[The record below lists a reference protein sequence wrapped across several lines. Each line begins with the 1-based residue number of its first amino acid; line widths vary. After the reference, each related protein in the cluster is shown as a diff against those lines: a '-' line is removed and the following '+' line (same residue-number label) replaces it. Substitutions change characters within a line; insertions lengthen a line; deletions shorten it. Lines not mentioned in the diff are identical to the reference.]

1 MTVSPI
7 GFPAQPRHDLMSR
20 LISQIRDRSDTARQ
34 EVVTGLL
41 ADPAA
46 ALGGRV
52 SEMLGLE
59 QSLAEIGQY
68 REIIGLAESR
78 ASVIQSTLDVL
89 RNLTV
94 DLHVSGQTALDS
106 GTGAGREAISTSA
119 RQALGAAISALNV
132 SFGGRRLFAGDA
144 GNTQPMAALEV
155 FMSASVPILEAG
167 PTAGAAYA
175 NLSVEFNTA
184 GGLFETTFYTG
195 GSGDAPATEVA
206 RGERLDFAP
215 RADEAPVRA
224 LLLDLATLAAAFD
237 PDNAI
242 PESERRGLAEL
253 AIAGLRN
260 NVAALAG
267 MAGRV
272 GVAEERMATVQARHQ
287 AAQTVLNLAYL
298 KLAGRDQFEAAAEL
312 TQLETQLQTA
322 FLATVRLANLSLV
335 NFLR

>member
-1 MTVSPI
+1 MTLPAI

-20 LISQIRDRSDTARQ
+20 LISQIRGRADTARQ
-34 EVVTGLL
+34 EAVTGLL

-46 ALGGRV
+46 ALGGKV
-52 SEMLGLE
+52 SELLGLE
-59 QSLAEIGQY
+59 QSLAEIAQF

-78 ASVIQSTLDVL
+78 ASAIQGTLDVL
-89 RNLTV
+89 RNLAV
-94 DLHVSGQTALDS
+94 DLPVSGQTALDANI
-106 GTGAGREAISTSA
+106 GAAGETTSAAA

-144 GNTQPMAALEV
+144 GNAQAVATLEV
-155 FMSASVPILEAG
+155 FMAASVPILEAG

-175 NLSVEFNTA
+175 NLSVAFSAA

-206 RGERLDFAP
+206 PGERLSFAP
-215 RADEAPVRA
+215 KADEAPVRA
-224 LLLDLATLAAAFD
+224 LLRDLATLAAAFD

-242 PESERRGLAEL
+242 PESDRRGLAEQ

-272 GVAEERMATVQARHQ
+272 GAAEERMATVMTRHQ
-287 AAQTVLNLAYL
+287 ASEAALNLAYI

-312 TQLETQLQTA
+312 TQLEAQLQTTY
-322 FLATVRLANLSLV
+322 LATARLANLSLV

>member
-1 MTVSPI
+1 MTLSAI

-20 LISQIRDRSDTARQ
+20 LISQIRGRADTARQ
-34 EVVTGLL
+34 ETVTGLL

-46 ALGGRV
+46 ALGGKV
-52 SEMLGLE
+52 SELLGLE
-59 QSLAEIGQY
+59 QSLAEIAQY

-78 ASVIQSTLDVL
+78 ANVIQSTLDVL
-89 RNLTV
+89 RNLAV
-94 DLHVSGQTALDS
+94 DLPVSGQTALDANI
-106 GTGAGREAISTSA
+106 GAAGVAISAAA
-119 RQALGAAISALNV
+119 RQALGAAISTLNV

-144 GNTQPMAALEV
+144 GDTQAVAALEV
-155 FMSASVPILEAG
+155 FMTASVPILEAG

-175 NLSVEFNTA
+175 NLSVQFSAA

-206 RGERLDFAP
+206 RGERLGFAP

-224 LLLDLATLAAAFD
+224 LLRDLATLAAAFD

-242 PESERRGLAEL
+242 PEGDRRGLAEL

-260 NVAALAG
+260 NVAALTG

-272 GVAEERMATVQARHQ
+272 GAAEERMATIMTRHQ
-287 AAQTVLNLAYL
+287 ASEAALNLAYI

-312 TQLETQLQTA
+312 TQLEAQLQITY
-322 FLATVRLANLSLV
+322 LATARLANLSLV

>member
-1 MTVSPI
+1 MTLTPL

-20 LISQIRDRSDTARQ
+20 LISQIRSRSDTARQ
-34 EVVTGLL
+34 EAVTGLL

-46 ALGGRV
+46 ARGGRV
-52 SEMLGLE
+52 TELLGLE
-59 QSLAEIGQY
+59 QSLAEIAQY

-78 ASVIQSTLDVL
+78 AGVIQGTLDVL
-89 RNLTV
+89 RNLAV
-94 DLHVSGQTALDS
+94 DLPVSGQTALDS
-106 GTGAGREAISTSA
+106 NLAAAGETTSAAA

-144 GNTQPMAALEV
+144 GNAQAVAALEV
-155 FMSASVPILEAG
+155 FMAASVPILEAG

-175 NLSVEFNTA
+175 NLSVAFSAA

-215 RADEAPVRA
+215 KADEAPVRA
-224 LLLDLATLAAAFD
+224 LLRDLATLAAAFD

-242 PESERRGLAEL
+242 PEGERRGLAER
-253 AIAGLRN
+253 AIAGLRD
-260 NVAALAG
+260 NVGQLAG

-272 GVAEERMATVQARHQ
+272 GAAEQRMETVKTRHQ
-287 AAQTVLNLAYL
+287 ASEAALNLAYI
-298 KLAGRDQFEAAAEL
+298 KLAGRDQFEAAAALIQLEA
-312 TQLETQLQTA
+312 QLETTYLTTA
-322 FLATVRLANLSLV
+322 RLANLSLV

>member
-1 MTVSPI
+1 MTLLAI

-20 LISQIRDRSDTARQ
+20 LISQIRGRADTARQ
-34 EVVTGLL
+34 EAVTGLL

-46 ALGGRV
+46 ARGGKV
-52 SEMLGLE
+52 SELLGLE
-59 QSLAEIGQY
+59 QSLAEIAQY

-78 ASVIQSTLDVL
+78 ANVIQGTLDVL
-89 RNLTV
+89 RNLAV
-94 DLHVSGQTALDS
+94 DLPVRGQAALDS
-106 GTGAGREAISTSA
+106 NLGAVGETVSTSA
-119 RQALGAAISALNV
+119 RQALAAAISALNV

-144 GNTQPMAALEV
+144 GNAQAVAALEV
-155 FMSASVPILEAG
+155 FMAASVPILEAG

-175 NLSVEFNTA
+175 NLSVAFSAA

-224 LLLDLATLAAAFD
+224 LLRDLATLAAAFD

-242 PESERRGLAEL
+242 PEGDRRGLAEL

-260 NVAALAG
+260 NVAALTG

-272 GVAEERMATVQARHQ
+272 GAAEERMATVMTRHQ
-287 AAQTVLNLAYL
+287 ASEAALNLAYI

-312 TQLETQLQTA
+312 TQLEAQLQITY
-322 FLATVRLANLSLV
+322 LATARLANLSLV

>member
-1 MTVSPI
+1 MTLPAI
-7 GFPAQPRHDLMSR
+7 GFPAQPRNDLMSR
-20 LISQIRDRSDTARQ
+20 LIGQLRSRSDTARQ

-52 SEMLGLE
+52 SELLGLE
-59 QSLAEIGQY
+59 QSLAEIAQY

-78 ASVIQSTLDVL
+78 AGVIQGTLDVL

-94 DLHVSGQTALDS
+94 DLNVSGQTALDS
-106 GTGAGREAISTSA
+106 NLATARQSVSAAA
-119 RQALGAAISALNV
+119 RQALGAAISTLNV

-144 GNTQPMAALEV
+144 GNTQAVAALEV
-155 FMSASVPILEAG
+155 FMSASVTILEAG

-175 NLSVEFNTA
+175 NLSNEFSVA
-184 GGLFETTFYTG
+184 GGLFEATFYTG
-195 GSGDAPATEVA
+195 GSGDSPATEVA

-224 LLLDLATLAAAFD
+224 LLRDLATLAAAFD

-242 PESERRGLAEL
+242 PEANRRGLAEQ
-253 AIAGLRN
+253 AIAGLRD
-260 NVAALAG
+260 NVGALVG

-272 GVAEERMATVQARHQ
+272 GVAEARMADVTARHQ
-287 AAQTVLNLAYL
+287 ASEAALNLAYI

-312 TQLETQLQTA
+312 TQLEAQLQTTY
-322 FLATVRLANLSLV
+322 LATARLANLSLV

>member
-1 MTVSPI
+1 MTLSPI

-20 LISQIRDRSDTARQ
+20 LISQLRSRADTARQ
-34 EVVTGLL
+34 ETVTGLL

-46 ALGGRV
+46 ARGGRV
-52 SEMLGLE
+52 SELLGLE
-59 QSLAEIGQY
+59 QSLAEIAQY
-68 REIIGLAESR
+68 REIIGLASSR
-78 ASVIQSTLDVL
+78 ASVIQGTLDAL
-89 RNLTV
+89 RELAV
-94 DLHVSGQTALDS
+94 EFHVNGQTVLDANV
-106 GTGAGREAISTSA
+106 GAARETISASA

-144 GNTQPMAALEV
+144 GNTQAVAALEV
-155 FMSASVPILEAG
+155 FMSASVTILEAG

-175 NLSVEFNTA
+175 NLSNEFSAA
-184 GGLFETTFYTG
+184 GGLFEATFYTG

-224 LLLDLATLAAAFD
+224 LLRDLATLAAAFD

-242 PESERRGLAEL
+242 PESERRGLAEQ

-260 NVAALAG
+260 NVGQLVG